1 MGQIFKHI
9 RTEYRSMM
17 KYNISHADFWEEFEE
32 VWIAA
37 LKSQRWYNSP
47 NIVDYNPYSEREELK
62 DDFENDDHIYLIA
75 RDEDG
80 VGVGVLEFK
89 CYPNYAKNGV
99 MMPGVKDSCKQF
111 NIGDALLQFQEFYLK
126 NRNIEPIIS
135 SIKYTS
141 REEVEWYFDTLTRNG
156 FKMNE
161 PEGFQMYVN
170 LESIESFEGTDQY
183 RMLTRNNFAPEDF
196 VEFAIRSYASTPED
210 LQIHGWDKSV
220 TEPDQIRAIHK
231 YTIDGAFGKSPSEWW
246 RVIEKDKNPLGYI
259 LGFELEPERKTR
271 VGTIGNLGVFP
282 EYRRQGLAV
291 LLIHSLLREFQN
303 DGIQY
308 ARVGTP
314 TMNVRAIGAYKKA
327 GFIDGNRIQFFR
339 KDI

>member
-1 MGQIFKHI
+1 MQI
-9 RTEYRSMM
+9 
-17 KYNISHADFWEEFEE
+17 
-32 VWIAA
+32 
-37 LKSQRWYNSP
+37 
-47 NIVDYNPYSEREELK
+47 
-62 DDFENDDHIYLIA
+62 
-75 RDEDG
+75 
-80 VGVGVLEFK
+80 
-89 CYPNYAKNGV
+89 
-99 MMPGVKDSCKQF
+99 MMPGVKDEYKQY
-111 NIGDALLQFQEFYLK
+111 NIGDALLQFQEFYLQ
-126 NRNIEPIIS
+126 NREIKQLIS
-135 SIKYTS
+135 SVKYTS
-141 REEVEWYFDTLTRNG
+141 REAVSWYYDTLTRNG
-156 FKMNE
+156 FRINE
-161 PEGFQMYVN
+161 PEGYQMFVD
-170 LESIESFEGTDQY
+170 LDSIDFGNPTTHYEI
-183 RMLTRNNFAPEDF
+183 LTRNDFDPEDF
-196 VEFAIRSYASTPED
+196 VQFAVKSYASTPED

-231 YTIDGAFGKSPSEWW
+231 YTINGAFGKSPSEWW
-246 RVIEKDKNPLGYI
+246 RVLEKDKIPLGYI
-259 LGFELEPERKTR
+259 LGFEMEPERRTR